1 MPTSSPA
8 APTHHLKCLTP
19 KEMIKCR
26 HMALCFNR
34 DEPFTHGHKCK
45 HLFDIMLVNDY
56 DNDDTNFDLM
66 MMIGTQNLGARGWR
80 TIFMAGAVLAEAMRI
95 LDDTSAT
102 HNVIGI
108 NFAWLVGLMECGIS
122 TMILVNSGNEI
133 A

>member
-1 MPTSSPA
+1 
-8 APTHHLKCLTP
+8 
-19 KEMIKCR
+19 
-26 HMALCFNR
+26 MALCFNR

-108 NFAWLVGLMECGIS
+108 NFAWLVGLMERGIS